1 MPPSALVF
9 TQARSTSSVFYNC
22 VQKAKLFILER
33 TENTSSKGQ
42 KINPHNSREFLQAGI
57 YYHQYDRDICLSEI
71 IYFIFEKLI
80 LKYMI
85 SATAVMDQENTYKRY
100 KDAIVWKYANMV

>member
-1 MPPSALVF
+1 M
-9 TQARSTSSVFYNC
+9 T
-22 VQKAKLFILER
+22 
-33 TENTSSKGQ
+33 
-42 KINPHNSREFLQAGI
+42 
-57 YYHQYDRDICLSEI
+57 RDICLSEI
-71 IYFIFEKLI
+71 IYLIFEKLI